1 MEINFDKCLA
11 KVLDHEKGYVFHK
24 DDPGG
29 ETNLGVTKKVYDNWT
44 AENDLVVKDMRDITV
59 DDVMPIYKKNYWL
72 KAKCDQLPIGVDYVI
87 FDMSVNHG
95 VSRAAKFLQGVVG
108 AEKDGIIGSKTLA
121 MVDDMDK
128 SDMIEALCLERED
141 FYRNLKTFNTFGRGW
156 LNRNTDVRSASLEM
170 VGT

>member
-1 MEINFDKCLA
+1 MENNFNECLE
-11 KVLDHEKGYVFHK
+11 KVLGHEGGYVNHP

-29 ETNLGVTKKVYDNWT
+29 ETNLGVTKEVYEAWCMIEDVSQKDMKDLSVYD
-44 AENDLVVKDMRDITV
+44 VS
-59 DDVMPIYKKNYWL
+59 PIYKLNYWL

-121 MVDDMDK
+121 MVDEMGK
-128 SDMIEALCLERED
+128 FDMIEALCLERED
-141 FYRNLKTFNTFGRGW
+141 FYRNLNTFNTFGKGW
-156 LNRNTDVRSASLEM
+156 LRRNSDVKSASFEM
-170 VGT
+170 AST